1 MAVKFDNLGYY
12 VVPGGVGGLVLP
24 DSDWALSIWLRLS
37 EGLDAGSEELEFFF
51 ASENTGG
58 NANNLN
64 LWFGHTDS
72 SWPRQLRMRLQGN
85 TGDELVDAIVTN
97 IGDASG
103 VTDDVLL
110 VLQRRGSNIE
120 AYWVEKGATVS
131 APVYTEA
138 SNNTEIAA
146 GFWNIGRAPTWPDY
160 WRYRQVLS
168 EVSVVNQS
176 FTAADVEDLAAGA
189 SILTKVSSPQLYLRF
204 LDVNDPEPD
213 LGTLGLTVDQVNGS
227 GLTQALHP
235 FEDGVL
241 VSYTGEGGAEVS
253 GQATVESFDPSVVLV
268 AYVGT
273 GEIELYGSAS
283 AEEGNAL
290 LLVDYLGQGGFNLS
304 GSSSVW
310 VTPIVVG
317 SGGLSLYGAARVLNV
332 PALPYSPNE
341 LFTTNNSLAANFLY
355 NRLLYQRNPLGA
367 RDEFTYTTVPE
378 YESLVGLPIEV
389 LYVESS
395 QTILYRLGNVAWEEF
410 AQVEGVQKL
419 DVTMHP
425 EDLLEVCW
433 EVDGEIFTKTLTG
446 PVEKVAN
453 GTQPYIVRDE
463 RREEFLNSSDTML
476 VYTQFNNVFLRK
488 KSEDYLVEYATSL
501 MDLPPPFTIIGF
513 GMTDTFRLQIRVQ
526 VLRSEE
532 I

>member
-12 VVPGGVGGLVLP
+12 VVPGGEGGLVLP
-24 DSDWALSIWLRLS
+24 DSDWAISIWLRLS
-37 EGLDAGSEELEFFF
+37 EGLAAGSEELEFFF
-51 ASENTGG
+51 CSENTGG
-58 NANNLN
+58 NPNNLN

-72 SWPRQLRMRLQGN
+72 SWPRQLRMRLQGA
-85 TGDELVDAIVTN
+85 TGDELVDAVVTGV
-97 IGDASG
+97 GDENG
-103 VTDDVLL
+103 VTDDILL
-110 VLQRRGSNIE
+110 VLQRRGTNIE
-120 AYWVEKGATVS
+120 CYWVEKGASVS
-131 APVYTEA
+131 GPVYTAA

-146 GFWNIGRAPTWPDY
+146 DFWNIGRAPTWPDY

-168 EVSVVNQS
+168 EVSVVEQS
-176 FTAADVEDLAAGA
+176 FTASDVEDLAVGV
-189 SILTKVSSPQLYLRF
+189 SILTKVADPLVYLRF

-213 LGTLGLTVDQVNGS
+213 LGTLGLTVDQVDGS

-235 FEDGVL
+235 FEDGILVTYTGEGGAELGGEADVESFDPSVVL
-241 VSYTGEGGAEVS
+241 VSYTGEGGAEFS
-253 GQATVESFDPSVVLV
+253 GTAGV
-268 AYVGT
+268 
-273 GEIELYGSAS
+273 
-283 AEEGNAL
+283 EEGNAL
-290 LLVDYLGQGGFNLS
+290 LLVEYVGQGGVEF
-304 GSSSVW
+304 GGTAGVW
-310 VTPIVVG
+310 IPPIVVG

-341 LFTTNNSLAANFLY
+341 LFTTNNSLASNFLY

-389 LYVESS
+389 FYESTT
-395 QTILYRLGNVAWEEF
+395 QTILYRVGNVAWEEF

-433 EVDGEIFTKTLTG
+433 EVNGEIFTKTLAG

-463 RREEFLNSSDTML
+463 RREDFLNSSDTML
-476 VYTQFNNVFLRK
+476 VYTQSNSVFLRK